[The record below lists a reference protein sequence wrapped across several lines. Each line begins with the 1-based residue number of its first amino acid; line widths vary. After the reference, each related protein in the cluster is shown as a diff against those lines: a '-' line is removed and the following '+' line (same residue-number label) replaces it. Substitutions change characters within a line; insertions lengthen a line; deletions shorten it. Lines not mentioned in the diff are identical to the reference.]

1 MGRRRSVSLLIGK
14 KSYNLITSMSDDKL
28 KKVYDLLRDV
38 MANTDSGLEQ
48 DEWLFIA
55 CMTLASE
62 LTSISDRMRD
72 ILLEAEPGRCAEKAG
87 DGSL

>member
-1 MGRRRSVSLLIGK
+1 MERRRSVSLLIGR

-62 LTSISDRMRD
+62 LTSISDRLND
-72 ILLEAEPGRCAEKAG
+72 ILSEAELEKNAKKDGAG
-87 DGSL
+87 LR